1 MCAKP
6 SEVWSVKALYAAI
19 KAIPLALL
27 ENALYAVDSNSGQP
41 NPQYDEVRLLRSAI
55 RRFLE
60 NTKQFIK

>member
-1 MCAKP
+1 M
-6 SEVWSVKALYAAI
+6 KALYAAI

>member
-1 MCAKP
+1 MRIMAITI
-6 SEVWSVKALYAAI
+6 LYAAI

-27 ENALYAVDSNSGQP
+27 ENALYEVDSDSGQP
-41 NPQYDEVRLLRSAI
+41 NPQYDEVRILRSAI